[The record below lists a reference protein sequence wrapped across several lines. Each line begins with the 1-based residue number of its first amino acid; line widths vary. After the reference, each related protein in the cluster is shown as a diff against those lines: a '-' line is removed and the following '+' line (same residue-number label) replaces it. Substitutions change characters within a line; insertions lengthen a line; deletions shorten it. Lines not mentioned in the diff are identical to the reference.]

1 MSVQRPPAANASL
14 AASPAAPPR
23 PNSTGAEW
31 RIADLAWSV
40 LATLAY
46 ADVFDFPMRT
56 AEIRHYLIGR
66 GADQS
71 QIETVLESDRN
82 LRQRIERHDGVAFLA
97 GREGLP
103 ELRLEREQIA
113 RRLWPAARRHGAI
126 LASLPFVRMVA
137 VTGALALENT
147 EASGDIDF
155 LLVTAPG
162 RLWLARAM
170 VVLWVRRAALEG
182 TALCPNYLLSQ
193 EALLL
198 PDQDLFAAHEL
209 AQMVPLSGPALYWE
223 MRRLNHSWVSPH
235 LPNAAGLPPVRHAGL
250 LSDGGPRRTVGLVGE
265 RLLRLRA
272 VDRLELWE
280 RSRKI
285 RRFAGEMA
293 TSPRPEGAPG
303 RTEERFG
310 PDWCKGHFDH
320 HASRTLATFSQRL
333 EALAEGWQ

>member
-1 MSVQRPPAANASL
+1 MSVQRPSVANADL
-14 AASPAAPPR
+14 DASPAAPPA
-23 PNSTGAEW
+23 PDLTGIDW

-66 GADQS
+66 VADQS
-71 QIETVLESDRN
+71 QIEGTLESDRR
-82 LRQRIERHDGVAFLA
+82 LRQRVERRDGVAFLA
-97 GREGLP
+97 GRDGLP
-103 ELRLEREQIA
+103 EKRLEREQIA

-147 EASGDIDF
+147 EASGDIDY
-155 LLVTAPG
+155 LVVTVPG

-182 TALCPNYLLSQ
+182 ISLCPNYLISQ

-209 AQMVPLSGPALYWE
+209 AQMVPLSGPALYWQ

-235 LPNAAGLPPVRHAGL
+235 LPNAAALPPIRHAGF
-250 LSDGGPRRTVGLVGE
+250 LSDDGPRRTASVGE
-265 RLLRLRA
+265 RLLRLR
-272 VDRLELWE
+272 VLDPLERWE

-285 RRFAGEMA
+285 RRFAREMEA
-293 TSPRPEGAPG
+293 SRRPEDAAG

-320 HASRTLATFSQRL
+320 HAARTLAAFSQRL
-333 EALAEGWQ
+333 ETLAEGWR